1 VKRIPIILCCLLV
14 LGCAHVSRTAHIE
27 DCAEVIASELSK
39 GLESSYSGVS
49 ILVSTPVDAVTYAPS
64 DFGLVLQEF
73 LIGSLVKKNA
83 NVIDVQ
89 LRKEPYITCEDG
101 LISLSRD
108 AGRLKGEFRAE
119 VIVVSTYAAREQEVV
134 ITARAVDYTSSE
146 VITSA
151 VTRLSMSEQVKDL
164 LVNGNRKQVYE
175 R

>member
-1 VKRIPIILCCLLV
+1 MKRIPIILCCLFV

-39 GLESSYSGVS
+39 GLEPSYSGVS

-73 LIGSLVKKNA
+73 LIGSLVKKKA
-83 NVIDVQ
+83 NVVDVQ

-134 ITARAVDYTSSE
+134 ITAKTVDYTSSD

-151 VTRLSMSEQVKDL
+151 VARLFISEHVKDL
-164 LVNGNRKQVYE
+164 LFNGNRKQVYE